1 MPQGPLHATVTVEQ
15 VWQRVPGGSGTY
27 VTELTR
33 ALHAR
38 DDVDVTGLSARHGT
52 PPPADWALDVPVRSV
67 PLPRRALYD
76 AWQGLRAPRAE
87 WVVPSTDVVHA
98 TTWAVPPTS
107 RPLVVT
113 VHDLAFLQDPTH
125 FTARGN
131 RFFRRALATVRS
143 RADAVVV
150 PSRSTA
156 DECVDAGIDE
166 GRLHVV
172 PHGTRV
178 RRPGPGAV
186 ADWRRRAGISGPYV
200 LWCGTVEPR
209 KNLVTLLHAFARL
222 ADPQLGLV
230 LVGPPG
236 WGDVPVHPP
245 GLDASRVHV
254 LGHVSRDD
262 LDAAYEGA
270 AAFCFPSLREGFG
283 LPVLEAMAH
292 GVPVVTSA
300 GTACAEV
307 AGSAGLLVEPT
318 DVDGFAAALA
328 EAVADDG
335 SRAARSLARAA
346 QFSWAEAAR
355 RTSEVYAS
363 VVADRPSAGASAGRR
378 TSRAA
383 HQSNATRAVPTNVA
397 DDGTDPAA

>member
-1 MPQGPLHATVTVEQ
+1 MPQRPLHATVTVEQ

-38 DDVDVTGLSARHGT
+38 DDIDVTGLSARHTG
-52 PPPADWALDVPVRSV
+52 PPPADWALDVPVRAV
-67 PLPRRALYD
+67 PVPRRALYD
-76 AWQGLRAPRAE
+76 AWQVLRAPRAE
-87 WVVPSTDVVHA
+87 WTVPRTDVVHA

-113 VHDLAFLQDPTH
+113 VHDLAFLHDETH

-131 RFFRRALATVRS
+131 RFFRRALSTVRH
-143 RADAVVV
+143 RADAVLV
-150 PSRSTA
+150 PSQATA
-156 DECVDAGIDE
+156 DECAAAGIDAA
-166 GRLHVV
+166 RLHVV
-172 PHGTRV
+172 PHGTHV
-178 RRPGPGAV
+178 LRPDAAAV
-186 ADWRRRAGISGPYV
+186 AEWRRRVGVTNPYV

-209 KNLVTLLHAFARL
+209 KNLATLLRAFARL
-222 ADPQLGLV
+222 EDPQLDLV

-236 WGDVPVHPP
+236 WGDVPAHPA

-254 LGHVSRDD
+254 LGHLSRAD
-262 LDAAYEGA
+262 LGAAYEGA

-307 AGSAGLLVEPT
+307 AGDAGLLVEPT
-318 DVDGFAAALA
+318 DVDGLASALA
-328 EAVADDG
+328 QAVADDG
-335 SRAARSLARAA
+335 RRAAASLARAE

-355 RTSEVYAS
+355 RTAAVYAS
-363 VVADRPSAGASAGRR
+363 VAAG
-378 TSRAA
+378 
-383 HQSNATRAVPTNVA
+383 
-397 DDGTDPAA
+397 